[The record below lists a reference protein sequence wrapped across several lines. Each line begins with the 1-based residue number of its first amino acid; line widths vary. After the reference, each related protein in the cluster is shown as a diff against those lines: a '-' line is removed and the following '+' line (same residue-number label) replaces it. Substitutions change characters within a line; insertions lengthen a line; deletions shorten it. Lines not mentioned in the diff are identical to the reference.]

1 MLVGGHGAYEE
12 RTRHLLISRCFD
24 HSCFE
29 TTFNLLFAR
38 TNDVMG
44 HQRKPYVLF
53 VIYDTANRYEGISER
68 TDEKSLRKGVISWPD
83 ESVRSLSVV
92 FSWT

>member
-1 MLVGGHGAYEE
+1 M
-12 RTRHLLISRCFD
+12 
-24 HSCFE
+24 
-29 TTFNLLFAR
+29 
-38 TNDVMG
+38 
-44 HQRKPYVLF
+44 LF

-92 FSWT
+92 FFHGLDTCVLLYFYVLCIASRFAFTVTSLPNQTLS